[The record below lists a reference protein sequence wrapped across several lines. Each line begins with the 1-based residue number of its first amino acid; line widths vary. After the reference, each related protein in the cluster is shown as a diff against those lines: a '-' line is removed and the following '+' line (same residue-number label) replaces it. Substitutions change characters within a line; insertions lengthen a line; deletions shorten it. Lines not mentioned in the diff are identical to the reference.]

1 MADRPVQ
8 FQVNQSGSWRTA
20 VRWNASDE
28 QRNDAVLDAADALL
42 RAIGGAS
49 RGISG
54 RVVTDD
60 GLQTVLMRWGE
71 QHGWKAAP

>member
-1 MADRPVQ
+1 MTDRPVQ

-28 QRNDAVLDAADALL
+28 QQNDAVLDAADALL
-42 RAIGGAS
+42 RAIGGTS

-71 QHGWKAAP
+71 QQGWKAAP